1 MPNQNPLHVI
11 SKSEQGHSLELKHLK
26 VFALFIAMV
35 LALFALKYK
44 QGEMALFKAEHA
56 RTFAL
61 VGLSLNV
68 YFVTWVAMA
77 VMKTPTHSTRCLS
90 ILIWHISYTCGALTC
105 GLLSLILF
113 PYGWVIFFFYS
124 LLLRMA
130 PCEPHLRVLRW
141 LRPPLD
147 TQQDEE
153 SIAVTVEEMP
163 ALHLPTSTL
172 IIQDPISD
180 SLPSISEEV
189 YQEDLQLIFAS

>member
-1 MPNQNPLHVI
+1 MTLNLI
-11 SKSEQGHSLELKHLK
+11 LMLACTSEQGHSLELKHLK
-26 VFALFIAMV
+26 VFALYIAM
-35 LALFALKYK
+35 LLSLFALKYK
-44 QGEMALFKAEHA
+44 QGEMTLFKAEHA
-56 RTFAL
+56 GTFAL

-68 YFVTWVAMA
+68 YFVTWVALA
-77 VMKTPTHSTRCLS
+77 VMKTPTHSTSCLS
-90 ILIWHISYTCGALTC
+90 ILIWHICCTSGALTC

-113 PYGWVIFFFYS
+113 PYGWVVFFFYS

-172 IIQDPISD
+172 IMQDPNSD
-180 SLPSISEEV
+180 SQPSISEEV
-189 YQEDLQLIFAS
+189 YGEDLQLFFAS